1 MPILNER
8 EYRDM
13 TIEAKVAEPEAE
25 AEDDAKIVQGYAT
38 RFNNFYELMSDD
50 SFVMREMIAPTAFD
64 DCDMSDVIMQYN
76 HEGRVFA
83 RNSNNTLTV
92 EPNDEGLFIIADLSG
107 TEIGRELYEEIRG
120 GYTTKMSFGFKVST
134 DEWREYTAPD
144 GRRAYDRTITGI
156 SKLYDVSAVSIP
168 ANNATS
174 ISVRALADGV
184 IQKAE
189 AERLEIEALNL
200 ERKKAELRAR
210 AIKSTRRVN

>member
-1 MPILNER
+1 MPIVNDR

-13 TIEAKVAEPEAE
+13 TMAVRAPEPETN
-25 AEDDAKIVQGYAT
+25 DDRLIVMGYAT
-38 RFNNFYELMSDD
+38 RFNNFYELMSDE
-50 SFVMREMIAPTAFD
+50 SFIMREMVAPTAFD
-64 DCDMSDVIMQYN
+64 NCDMSDVIMQYN

-83 RNSNNTLTV
+83 RTSNNTLTV
-92 EPNDEGLFIIADLSG
+92 EPNGEGLFITADLGG
-107 TEIGRELYEEIRG
+107 TEIGRELYTEIAG
-120 GYTTKMSFGFKVST
+120 GYTTKMSFGFKVDG

-144 GRRAYDRTITGI
+144 GRRVYDRTITGI

-189 AERLEIEALNL
+189 AERLKTETL
-200 ERKKAELRAR
+200 ELARRRAELRAR
-210 AIKSTRRVN
+210 AIKTNGGLK

>member
-1 MPILNER
+1 MPININDR

-13 TIEAKVAEPEAE
+13 SMAARVPEPET
-25 AEDDAKIVQGYAT
+25 DDERKIVEGYAT
-38 RFNNFYELMSDD
+38 RFDNFYELMSDD
-50 SFVMREMIAPTAFD
+50 TFVMREMIGPTAFD
-64 DCDMSDVIMQYN
+64 GCDMSDVIMQYN

-83 RNSNNTLTV
+83 RTSNNTLTV
-92 EPNDEGLFIIADLSG
+92 EPNDEGLFITADLGG
-107 TEIGRELYEEIRG
+107 TELGRELYDEIRG
-120 GYTTKMSFGFKVST
+120 GYTNKMSFGFKVDR

-144 GRRAYDRTITGI
+144 GRRVYDRTITGI

-189 AERLEIEALNL
+189 AERLKTEALEL
-200 ERKKAELRAR
+200 ARKRAEMRAR
-210 AIKSTRRVN
+210 AVKVNGGSIK